1 MLKLLRNTVPICFI
15 AFVLCMPTSLF
26 GQLSKVH
33 YIPPLPYFDTA
44 ANDDYFK
51 SVYIYVSTPE
61 PVANFSIRPLG
72 SPASS
77 WISASV
83 TNNSSYS
90 SALDRNIIGAIA
102 NDVTAQHIFEN
113 KGYKIVSDKEIYV
126 SVRVRHDYHAGAIVS
141 KGLDGLGTRFRVA
154 GMERTTNNDMS
165 FFSVVSTQNNNTISF
180 EANGAPLTSLNAA
193 LPTSVQLNKDE
204 VFIASFY
211 GNDVVAN
218 IGTLITS
225 TKEIVV
231 NTGSLYGSFSNEIID
246 SPPLTPQDEKNYFT
260 GGDMGMDQLVS
271 INPTVDATSYII
283 VKGDSFNS
291 IENALIIADED
302 GTTIEI
308 NGNPYNDPESGKNTL
323 NAGEHFF
330 VEGTSYS
337 ATSPLQYM
345 YITSNKNIYLFQGTG
360 DKFTQL
366 NGRNNRH
373 SYSAN
378 QGMFFVPPLNC
389 ASTGDVESIAQID
402 EVDGGSVS
410 SGGAFAGSAFVLS
423 KAGSTVTLNG
433 APIGPQAAAEIDIP
447 IEGVDAYTI
456 HRVNDI
462 TGDIAVVGSDELYV
476 SYFNVNSAA
485 TSGAFYSGFTLEPK
499 ISPELTVGTLGS
511 CLFEDGSSN
520 VVFNIPNSAYDGFDE
535 FKWQKKNITTK
546 LWENIFNSPTL
557 KDPRNYTPKTTGQYR
572 AAAVINCLPN
582 PARFSEPL
590 VLGYC
595 PADFDKDGVIDNL
608 DEDND
613 NDGIHNSLESYGN
626 IPVDFRDINSPLIP
640 VPSGAEKTVITS
652 VVDKKS
658 ATITGDATGQI
669 STSFNPGTSDEASL
683 AYRFDNHVTL
693 RITYAAASQHNISDK
708 EAFTLQSIN
717 ENAPVTMLNPSGEL
731 LIDTNLDGIYESDV
745 LEYSASSI
753 QFSFNPSV
761 AYDGGYDFSFNKSS
775 DTPADGIRFL
785 HNVSNNTNTSTFN
798 GYVEL
803 INYKKDSDGDG
814 INDALSLDSDGD
826 GCPDY
831 IEAGFTDENNPVK
844 FGSAVLSVESGTI
857 RDDGTV
863 AAHDYA
869 LPIGDYDSNGIY
881 DFQEP
886 GLIPSFS
893 SQPMATTVTEGS
905 TASFTIDVANANSF
919 QWLMDG
925 APITNNATFN
935 VSTDGKTLSVNTSDT
950 SLDGKK
956 FSILVKGESY
966 LCTTSSSEALLN
978 VLAIPS
984 IPILNRVYSFCFSGL
999 ATNVKLVSDLKET
1012 IGRNDINIYE
1022 NEIGGAPLANTDQL
1036 VDGEDYFVSAVNS
1049 TGAESPIRSVTNV
1062 IIASPKLNSSNLNNT
1077 VCLGDPITITAT
1089 GVPQTVF
1096 EFESSLDS
1104 SYEKFLSYQ
1113 GSHYFL
1119 KKDPMPWTTAKS
1131 LIKSLGS
1138 GASMYVINSD
1148 KEEEAVYNEL
1158 VRRGY
1163 AGPGDPSEP
1172 QNNHFWLGLRQVEAL
1187 KNGQV
1192 NEGWVWLDG
1201 NVIDAASYKNWGNNE
1216 PNDANRGPNDSDGDG
1231 ILDPATSGIEDK
1243 QEDYAQFDFNNSGR
1257 VWNDMADNGGDDG
1270 NSWPV
1275 FEFEGV
1281 TEVKWYRQEV
1291 GEVNK
1296 TQIIGMT
1303 GNSIVETPSVTTTY
1317 FYEIMVN
1324 GFPCE
1329 DKITIIVNDLPTII
1343 PASDITACDN
1353 NLDGDSTNINKADFD
1368 LAQQR
1373 AAMLLSVSDRNVF
1386 FYESNTASVADSI
1399 PTGTSFTNS
1408 ANPQRLYFRML
1419 NTDTGCM
1426 SEDFGSFDLNVDDL
1440 PKEIIIDDLHDCD
1453 DDSVGN
1459 DKDGEHTFDLTVKTN
1474 EILTALGGTSTAF
1487 AISYHKSLIDAKDDF
1502 GAITSYTTLPADGS
1516 EKEIFVRIE
1525 DLNTGC
1531 VRYDNSFKLIVDK
1544 LPTALISTIEI
1555 EQCES
1560 DGQIKYN
1567 LNTLVDRY
1575 SANAANEKFE
1585 FYLDAALTT
1594 EVDAETFFVPVGISS
1609 QNVYIKI
1616 IDKNSLCARF
1626 DDVFTAGGPREP
1638 IKISFTVGTND
1649 TPAAFTPLTFY
1660 DCVDESSG
1668 TPVTGTFEASIF
1680 NDIRADLLAA
1690 DPGYNMPT
1698 VEINFYE
1705 SELDA
1710 IYQRNAIKVTQP
1722 LLVNPP
1728 LKTQEIWAGV
1738 QDVGVKIECLGRIKV
1753 ADLILTPF
1761 PTFDLPSTQVFCTNL
1776 GNDVITVTN
1785 EGGTYTYA
1793 WTIDGNP
1800 ITQLTK
1806 EISIDSGGT
1815 YTVTATD
1822 DLTGC
1827 ETVQTIVV
1835 NESEFPLFEHDD
1847 LTIFDLTGD
1856 GRNRIEVLTDTG
1868 ALGVGNYDFSLDGGN
1883 FQDSPI
1889 FEDVPPGIHYVSVR
1903 DKNGCGIQ
1911 SVAVSVIGYPLYF
1924 TPNGNGQDD
1933 NWQVLGV
1940 NGVFQ
1945 SQSLIYI
1952 FDRHG
1957 RLLAQIAP
1965 DGLGWDGTY
1974 NSTPMP
1980 ADDYWFR
1987 VRLEDG
1993 RTFTGHFSLIR

>member
-1 MLKLLRNTVPICFI
+1 MLKLLRNTVPICVI
-15 AFVLCMPTSLF
+15 AAFLCLPTSLF

-33 YIPPLPYFDTA
+33 YIPPLPYFQTTNA
-44 ANDDYFK
+44 AEDYFY

-72 SPASS
+72 SPSS
-77 WISASV
+77 AWVSASV

-90 SALDRNIIGAIA
+90 SALDRNIIGAVA
-102 NDVTAQHIFEN
+102 SDLTAQHIFQN

-126 SVRVRHDYHAGAIVS
+126 SVRVRHNFHAGAIVS

-154 GMERTTNNDMS
+154 GMERTTSNDMS
-165 FFSVVSTQNNNTISF
+165 FFSIVSTQNNNTISF
-180 EANGAPLTSLNAA
+180 EANGAPLTSLNTA

-211 GNDVVAN
+211 ENDVVAN

-231 NTGSLYGSFSNEIID
+231 STGSLYGSFSNEILD

-260 GGDMGMDQLVS
+260 GGDMGIDQLVS

-308 NGNPYNDPESGKNTL
+308 NGNPYSDPESGKNTL

-360 DKFTQL
+360 DKYTEL
-366 NGRNNRH
+366 NSRNRH
-373 SYSAN
+373 NYSAN

-389 ASTGDVESIAQID
+389 ASTGDVESIARID
-402 EVDGGSVS
+402 EVNGGGVS

-423 KAGSTVTLNG
+423 KAGSTVALNG
-433 APIGPQAAAEIDIP
+433 AAIGPQAAAEINIP
-447 IEGVDAYTI
+447 IGGVDTYII

-511 CLFEDGSSN
+511 CLFEDGTSN
-520 VVFNIPNSAYDGFDE
+520 VVFNIPSSAYDGFDE
-535 FKWQKKNITTK
+535 FKWQKKNTTTN
-546 LWENIFNSPTL
+546 LWEDIFNNSDL
-557 KDPRNYTPKTTGQYR
+557 KDGKSYTPGAIGQYR

-590 VLGYC
+590 VIGYC

-608 DEDND
+608 DQDND
-613 NDGIHNSLESYGN
+613 NDGIYNGFDSYGTIFVN
-626 IPVDFRDINSPLIP
+626 FSDINAPSLPL
-640 VPSGAEKTVITS
+640 PSGAEETVITS
-652 VVDKKS
+652 VVDQKS
-658 ATITGDATGQI
+658 ATITGGDGQI
-669 STSFNPGTSDEASL
+669 STSFSPGTSDEASL
-683 AYRFDNHVTL
+683 TYRFDKPVTL
-693 RITYAAASQHNISDK
+693 RITYDAASQHNISDK
-708 EAFTLQSIN
+708 EAFTIQSIN

-761 AYDGGYDFSFNKSS
+761 AYDGRYDFSFIKSS
-775 DTPADGIRFL
+775 DVPSDGVRFL
-785 HNVSNNTNTSTFN
+785 HSVSNNPNASTFN

-803 INYKKDSDGDG
+803 INYRKDSDGDG
-814 INDALSLDSDGD
+814 TYDALSLDSDGD
-826 GCPDY
+826 GCFDY
-831 IEAGFTDENNPVK
+831 IEAGFSDENNTK
-844 FGSAVLSVESGTI
+844 QFGSAVLSVESGTI

-863 AAHDYA
+863 AAHDYT
-869 LPIGDYDSNGIY
+869 LPIRDYDSNGIY

-935 VSTDGKTLSVNTSDT
+935 ISADGKTLSVNTTDT

-956 FSILVKGESY
+956 FSVLIKGESY
-966 LCTTSSSEALLN
+966 LCTSSSVEANLS
-978 VLAIPS
+978 VLATPS
-984 IPILNRVYSFCFSGL
+984 IPVLDRVYSFCFSGL
-999 ATNVKLVSDLKET
+999 ATDVKLVSDLKAA
-1012 IGRNDINIYE
+1012 IGRSDINIYE
-1022 NEIGGAPLANTDQL
+1022 EETGGAPLADSVQL
-1036 VDGEDYFVSAVNS
+1036 NDGEDYFVSAVNS

-1062 IIASPKLNSSNLNNT
+1062 IIASPELVSSETNDAI
-1077 VCLGDPITITAT
+1077 CLGDSITITAN

-1096 EFESSLDS
+1096 EFEKKLDA
-1104 SYEKFLSYQ
+1104 SYEKFLSVN

-1119 KKDPMPWTTAKS
+1119 KKEAMTWTAARN
-1131 LIKSLGS
+1131 LIKSQGA
-1138 GASMYVINSD
+1138 GASMYVINS
-1148 KEEEAVYNEL
+1148 KSEENAVYNEL
-1158 VRRGY
+1158 LNRGY
-1163 AGPGDPSEP
+1163 AGTPG
-1172 QNNHFWLGLRQVEAL
+1172 NHFWLGLRQVDGL
-1187 KNGQV
+1187 KN
-1192 NEGWVWLDG
+1192 NAFDEGWVWLDG
-1201 NVIDAASYKNWGNNE
+1201 RLLTSADANWRSGE
-1216 PNDANRGPNDSDGDG
+1216 PNDWDVAQNVADRDGLEDG
-1231 ILDPATSGIEDK
+1231 S
-1243 QEDYAQFDFNNSGR
+1243 EDYGQFDFSPAGIE
-1257 VWNDMADNGGDDG
+1257 WNDMADNGGGG

-1281 TEVKWYRQEV
+1281 SEVKWYRQEM
-1291 GEVNK
+1291 GGTK
-1296 TQIIGMT
+1296 TQIT
-1303 GNSIVETPSVTTTY
+1303 GITSNSIVETPSVTTTY
-1317 FYEIMVN
+1317 FYEITVN
-1324 GFPCE
+1324 GVVCE
-1329 DKITIIVNDLPTII
+1329 DSITIAVNDLPLLI
-1343 PASDITACDN
+1343 PADDITACDN
-1353 NLDGDSTNINKADFD
+1353 NLDGDSSDTNEADFD
-1368 LAQQR
+1368 LMQQR

-1399 PTGTSFTNS
+1399 PTATPFTNT
-1408 ANPQRLYFRML
+1408 ANPQRLYFRVL
-1419 NTDTGCM
+1419 NTDTGCV
-1426 SEDFGSFDLNVDDL
+1426 SNDLGNFDLIVDDL
-1440 PKEIIIDDLHDCD
+1440 PPEITIADSHDCD
-1453 DDSVGN
+1453 DDTVGN
-1459 DKDGEHTFDLTVKTN
+1459 DKDGEHTFDLTSKTA
-1474 EILTALGGTSTAF
+1474 EIRTALGGSASGF
-1487 AISYHKSLIDAKDDF
+1487 DISYHIVLDDAKNNNA
-1502 GAITSYTTLPADGS
+1502 AITSYTTLPTDGG
-1516 EKEIFVRIE
+1516 EKEIFVRIKNT
-1525 DLNTGC
+1525 LTGC
-1531 VRYDNSFKLIVDK
+1531 VRYDNSFKIIVDK
-1544 LPTALISTIEI
+1544 LPTPLISTIEI

-1575 SANAANEKFE
+1575 SANAANETFE
-1585 FYLDAALTT
+1585 FYLDAALTNPV
-1594 EVDAETFFVPVGISS
+1594 VDAETFVVPVGTSS

-1616 IDKNSLCARF
+1616 IDNNSLCARF
-1626 DDVFTAGGPREP
+1626 DDVFTAVGPREP

-1680 NDIRADLLAA
+1680 SDIRAALLAA
-1690 DPGYNMPT
+1690 DPDYNMPT
-1698 VEINFYE
+1698 VEINFYKSE
-1705 SELDA
+1705 SDA
-1710 IYQRNAIKVTQP
+1710 IFQRNAIDVTQP

-1738 QDVGVKIECLGRIKV
+1738 QDVGVKIECLGRIKA

-1776 GNDVITVTN
+1776 GTDLIRITNQGGAYSYAWTLN
-1785 EGGTYTYA
+1785 GASFTQNTADISIAAGGTY
-1793 WTIDGNP
+1793 
-1800 ITQLTK
+1800 
-1806 EISIDSGGT
+1806 E
-1815 YTVTATD
+1815 VTATNT
-1822 DLTGC
+1822 LTGC
-1827 ETVQTIVV
+1827 ETTKTIVV
-1835 NESEFPLFEHDD
+1835 NESEFPLFDLND
-1847 LTIFDLTGD
+1847 LTVFDLTGD
-1856 GRNRIEVLTDTG
+1856 GSNRIEILTGIG
-1868 ALGVGNYDFSLDGGN
+1868 ALGIGDYEFALDGGPY
-1883 FQDSPI
+1883 QDSPI
-1889 FEDVPPGIHYVSVR
+1889 FEDVPPGIHQVSVR
-1903 DKNGCGIQ
+1903 DKKGCGTK
-1911 SVAVSVIGYPLYF
+1911 SVAASVIGYPLYF

-1965 DGLGWDGTY
+1965 DGPGWDGTY
-1974 NSTPMP
+1974 NGTPMP

-1987 VRLEDG
+1987 VGLEDG